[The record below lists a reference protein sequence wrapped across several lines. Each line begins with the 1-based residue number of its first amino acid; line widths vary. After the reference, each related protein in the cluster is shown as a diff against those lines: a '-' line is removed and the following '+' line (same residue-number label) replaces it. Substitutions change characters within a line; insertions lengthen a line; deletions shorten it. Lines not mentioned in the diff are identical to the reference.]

1 MDKSEKKRLSH
12 EVRDRMWR
20 EREQGAKGY
29 SITLVG
35 RGEELV
41 YEEDER
47 RLVAEVTYGDGW
59 RLYRSSLK
67 TWSKPEPGQQLTA
80 EDTRRV
86 ISRIVQRFAGQNI
99 QIKVVD

>member
-1 MDKSEKKRLSH
+1 MDKREKKRLSH
-12 EVRDRMWR
+12 EARDRMRR

-29 SITLVG
+29 SIKLVG

-41 YEEDER
+41 YQEGER

-67 TWSKPEPGQQLTA
+67 T
-80 EDTRRV
+80 
-86 ISRIVQRFAGQNI
+86 
-99 QIKVVD
+99 